1 MEKKATLRQIVYLNY
16 LLRNEGKVLSDI
28 TSKDYEE
35 LTYSDIKILYYQLN
49 VPLSID
55 LRNFEYI
62 IKEETDHY
70 VIGHQIN
77 KRTKEKIMDI
87 ISFNSMMMLD
97 YDIKKDDETNQPLAK
112 ETNQPLA
119 KETLLKYIID
129 KLSEYPY
136 TFYIYETF
144 NGYHVYCT
152 SKCFDYKKHSTH
164 TLMKKLGCD
173 QFYIGF
179 TRYTGFVVRLNKK
192 KDREEK
198 YIERFVAKMGNEPD
212 INLLLDLLRL
222 KDHLLENI

>member
-1 MEKKATLRQIVYLNY
+1 MEKKASLRQIVYLNY

-28 TSKDYEE
+28 TSKHYEE
-35 LTYSDIKILYYQLN
+35 LTYYDVKTLYYQLN

-62 IKEETDHY
+62 IKEETDDY
-70 VIGHQIN
+70 IIGHQFN

-97 YDIKKDDETNQPLAK
+97 YDIKKDDNDDDDDDNDHDTKKQI
-112 ETNQPLA
+112 
-119 KETLLKYIID
+119 LLKYIID

-152 SKCFDYKKHSTH
+152 SKFFDYKKHSTH

-192 KDREEK
+192 KDRDEK

-212 INLLLDLLRL
+212 INILLDLLRL
-222 KDHLLENI
+222 KDRLLENI

>member
-1 MEKKATLRQIVYLNY
+1 MEKKASLRQIVYLNY

-28 TSKDYEE
+28 TSKHYEE
-35 LTYSDIKILYYQLN
+35 LTYYDVKALYYQLN

-62 IKEETDHY
+62 IKEETDDY
-70 VIGHQIN
+70 IIGHQFN

-87 ISFNSMMMLD
+87 ISFNSMMVLD
-97 YDIKKDDETNQPLAK
+97 YDIKKDNDDDNDHDTKKQI
-112 ETNQPLA
+112 
-119 KETLLKYIID
+119 LLKYIID

-152 SKCFDYKKHSTH
+152 SKFFDYKKHSTH

-192 KDREEK
+192 KDRDEK

-212 INLLLDLLRL
+212 INILLDLLRL
-222 KDHLLENI
+222 KDRLLENI

>member
-1 MEKKATLRQIVYLNY
+1 MEKKASLRQIVYLNY

-28 TSKDYEE
+28 TSKHYEE
-35 LTYSDIKILYYQLN
+35 LTYYDVKTLYYQLN

-62 IKEETDHY
+62 IKEETDDY
-70 VIGHQIN
+70 IIGHQFN
-77 KRTKEKIMDI
+77 KQTKEKIMDI
-87 ISFNSMMMLD
+87 ISFNSMMVLD
-97 YDIKKDDETNQPLAK
+97 YDIKKDNDDDNDHDTKKQI
-112 ETNQPLA
+112 
-119 KETLLKYIID
+119 LLKYIID

-152 SKCFDYKKHSTH
+152 SKFFDYKKHSTH

-192 KDREEK
+192 KDRREK

-212 INLLLDLLRL
+212 INILLDLLRL
-222 KDHLLENI
+222 KDRLLENI

>member
-1 MEKKATLRQIVYLNY
+1 MEKKASLRQIVYLNY

-28 TSKDYEE
+28 TSKHYEE
-35 LTYSDIKILYYQLN
+35 LTYYDVKTLYYQLN

-62 IKEETDHY
+62 IKEETDDY
-70 VIGHQIN
+70 IIGHQFN
-77 KRTKEKIMDI
+77 KQTKEKIMDI
-87 ISFNSMMMLD
+87 ISFNSMMVLD
-97 YDIKKDDETNQPLAK
+97 YDIKKDNDDDNDHDTKKQI
-112 ETNQPLA
+112 
-119 KETLLKYIID
+119 LLKYIID

-152 SKCFDYKKHSTH
+152 SKFFDYNKHSTH
-164 TLMKKLGCD
+164 MLMKTLGCD

-192 KDREEK
+192 KDRDEK

-212 INLLLDLLRL
+212 INILLDLLRL
-222 KDHLLENI
+222 KDRLLENI

>member
-35 LTYSDIKILYYQLN
+35 LTYSDIKTLYYQLN

-77 KRTKEKIMDI
+77 KTTKEKIMDI
-87 ISFNSMMMLD
+87 VSFNSMMMLD
-97 YDIKKDDETNQPLAK
+97 YDIKKDHETNQPLAK
-112 ETNQPLA
+112 ETNPHLA

-152 SKCFDYKKHSTH
+152 SKRFDYKKHSTH

-222 KDHLLENI
+222 KDDLLENI